1 MCIEGFRCCIWKAL
15 FSTVYLPTSSELIS
29 LGPCSYYTFWIILKT
44 ACNVKYFMQIPW
56 NYAKFSSLPL
66 NHTITKSILQ
76 KKQDL
81 LCKTYSS
88 SFKRR
93 DEICYKCIQKVI
105 DWITC
110 FFFSTQISSKS
121 NCHNFIFQQK
131 RTLYIIMYDNN
142 CSSSLNSFPKHKHM
156 TNRGLS
162 SSLTKSFRSSPLV
175 RSGADQK
182 PLARKMEVYEH

>member
-1 MCIEGFRCCIWKAL
+1 MCIEGFRCCIWKTL

-44 ACNVKYFMQIPW
+44 ACNVDTLKLCQVFFPSVKPYNNEIHF
-56 NYAKFSSLPL
+56 
-66 NHTITKSILQ
+66 T

-88 SFKRR
+88 SFERR

-110 FFFSTQISSKS
+110 FFFSTQISFKS

-131 RTLYIIMYDNN
+131 RTLYIIMYDN

-162 SSLTKSFRSSPLV
+162 SSLAKSFRSSPLV

-182 PLARKMEVYEH
+182 PLARKMEVYEQ